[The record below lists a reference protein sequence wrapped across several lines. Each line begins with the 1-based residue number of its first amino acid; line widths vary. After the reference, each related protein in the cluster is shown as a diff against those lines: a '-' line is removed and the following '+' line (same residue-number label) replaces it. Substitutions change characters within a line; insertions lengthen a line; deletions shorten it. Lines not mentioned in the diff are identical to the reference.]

1 MPKFMTSL
9 PKLESQKQRKRTEE
23 QRKGS
28 AKAFFRWSCGDAITL
43 IEFWQLPHKSLTNC
57 PFLIPFSL
65 RITGR
70 KWDVVVLPESMSK
83 KGQIIVIM
91 DRKCQDKKTTQ
102 HIKLVHMPWLHYGY
116 IHDWNMNLYFFVI
129 YIFHLAEGWHFMM
142 QIPVI
147 FSVCF
152 PKKCLLH
159 AGITLVENNQKM
171 SHFSKTRQIGHFLAF
186 SMNFC
191 LNCKRSSL
199 RSQCCKMRLF
209 LRFFKHRV
217 KTEIFRK
224 FCSRTIVYS
233 LLVPPLLLWL
243 DHLSRQMA
251 RFWIF
256 PPFDKATA
264 HSRSFIIPITFN
276 HGIRTSIVWFNWVFP
291 ILLPNYLSLIMI

>member
-1 MPKFMTSL
+1 MDDVATVYCTNVAS
-9 PKLESQKQRKRTEE
+9 S
-23 QRKGS
+23 
-28 AKAFFRWSCGDAITL
+28 
-43 IEFWQLPHKSLTNC
+43 KSLTNALAGQVTV
-57 PFLIPFSL
+57 FLKDFLWLSL
-65 RITGR
+65 MIWQNPR
-70 KWDVVVLPESMSK
+70 S
-83 KGQIIVIM
+83 
-91 DRKCQDKKTTQ
+91 
-102 HIKLVHMPWLHYGY
+102 
-116 IHDWNMNLYFFVI
+116 
-129 YIFHLAEGWHFMM
+129 
-142 QIPVI
+142 
-147 FSVCF
+147 
-152 PKKCLLH
+152 
-159 AGITLVENNQKM
+159 TLVENNQKM